1 MKRLGASLLFFLFF
15 PGLACAAGAASADI
29 VESSVC
35 DVLANPLSFDGK
47 VIRIKNATVVAGF
60 DEFLIEGSG
69 CNPPAAIWLDYPEA
83 TKGKAGPVAFTRL
96 QAARNSALPSVGQKR
111 AAVTL
116 QRNGD
121 FERFDTLLST
131 PYKSSAAC
139 LGCMRY
145 TVTATLVG
153 RLDGTDVAG
162 VVRDKDGKPT
172 RLAGFGN
179 LNLYRARLVLQSV
192 SDVVPQEVT
201 YPGSARAARGDS
213 RRVQQADPELLK
225 KAADAFGGPGEAN
238 GVDIGFHLVN
248 EVPPDEGLKGSVD
261 SPDGLLFNVSF
272 DMDRL
277 GKTMLQRAIAHMG
290 AHIADVR
297 SGLALGGIDDFEARA
312 WRVTFVK

>member
-1 MKRLGASLLFFLFF
+1 MNRLGACLLFFLFS
-15 PGLACAAGAASADI
+15 PGLVRAGSADI

-35 DVLANPLSFDGK
+35 DVLADPLSFDGK

-60 DEFLIEGSG
+60 DEFLIEGGG

-83 TKGKAGPVAFTRL
+83 TKGKAGPIAFVRL
-96 QAARNSALPSVGQKR
+96 QVARNSALPSVGQRR
-111 AAVTL
+111 ATVTL
-116 QRNGD
+116 QRDRD
-121 FERFDTLLST
+121 FERFDALLST
-131 PYKSSAAC
+131 PHKSSVTC
-139 LGCMRY
+139 LGCVRY

-153 RLDGTDVAG
+153 RLDGTDIAG
-162 VVRDKDGKPT
+162 VVRDKGGKPT

-213 RRVQQADPELLK
+213 RRAQHADPDLVK
-225 KAADAFGGPGEAN
+225 RAAAAFGGPGEEN
-238 GVDIGFHLVN
+238 GVEVGFRIVN
-248 EVPPDEGLKGSVD
+248 EVPPDEGLKGSAD

-277 GKTMLQRAIAHMG
+277 GKTMLPRAMAHMG

-297 SGLALGGIDDFEARA
+297 SGLALGGVDDFEARA
-312 WRVTFVK
+312 WRITFGE